1 MRAWRR
7 GGTDRPG
14 RQAAER
20 RGRGAEFLAAWWMR
34 AKGYRVLARRAKTPL
49 GEIDLIARRGAVI
62 AFIEVKARDDLTLAL
77 QALTPVQCRR
87 IERAAQ
93 WWLGH
98 RRDAAHADLR
108 FDLIAVMPHRLP
120 RHLPDAW
127 RPQA

>member
-1 MRAWRR
+1 
-7 GGTDRPG
+7 
-14 RQAAER
+14 
-20 RGRGAEFLAAWWMR
+20 MR

-98 RRDAAHADLR
+98 RRDAADADLR
-108 FDLIAVMPHRLP
+108 FDLIAVAPRRLP

-127 RPQA
+127 RPQG